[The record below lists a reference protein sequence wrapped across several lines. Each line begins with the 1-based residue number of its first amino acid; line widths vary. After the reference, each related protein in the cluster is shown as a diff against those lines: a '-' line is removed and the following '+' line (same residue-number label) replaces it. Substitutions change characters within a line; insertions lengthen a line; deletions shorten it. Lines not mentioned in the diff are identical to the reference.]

1 MKRLRVLVVDDCTD
15 LAHDWARV
23 IKRWGHDVTV
33 ATEGLAALRAAAS
46 GIFDA
51 AVLDID
57 LPGMNGFDLA
67 EALRQQPGHE
77 AILLIAATGRL
88 DIEARQRAAA
98 TGFQHY
104 LTKPIAAGELMGVLQ
119 ADTEVTS

>member
-1 MKRLRVLVVDDCTD
+1 MKRLRVLVVDDCSD
-15 LAHDWARV
+15 LAQDWARL

-33 ATEGLAALRAAAS
+33 ATEGLAALQAAAS
-46 GIFDA
+46 GTFDA

-67 EALRQQPGHE
+67 EALRGQPGHE

-98 TGFQHY
+98 IGFQHY
-104 LTKPIAAGELMGVLQ
+104 LTKPVAAGELMGVLQ
-119 ADTEVTS
+119 ADTEVTG